1 MKSFVVL
8 FVIVA
13 FVTLSIGSPQGAK
26 KERTEEEKKQFK
38 EWAMTHKKAYK
49 TLEEELI
56 AMVKQQVERKLKA
69 ITPIQNVYSRKFFWL
84 TR

>member
-13 FVTLSIGSPQGAK
+13 FVALSIGSPQGSK
-26 KERTEEEKKQFK
+26 KERTEEEKKHFK

-56 AMVKQQVERKLKA
+56 AMV
-69 ITPIQNVYSRKFFWL
+69 
-84 TR
+84 